1 MSENTDHGTAGPVFV
16 AGTPV
21 KGGFYGDEQ
30 SLTDLDDG
38 DLKTTVGFRDIYFEI
53 LTRTLADPRFRPAEG
68 GLSDGLTSPT
78 GDVAQSAAS
87 IPRPA
92 TALTSILTAT
102 AWRAN
107 RAQALR

>member
-38 DLKTTVGFRDIYFEI
+38 DLKTTVDFRDIYFEI
-53 LTRTLADPRFRPAEG
+53 LTRTLGTDPTPILGFGWRKVGF
-68 GLSDGLTSPT
+68 
-78 GDVAQSAAS
+78 
-87 IPRPA
+87 
-92 TALTSILTAT
+92 LTA
-102 AWRAN
+102 
-107 RAQALR
+107 